1 MCDYT
6 GIIFKIEK
14 GQVFQRQAIADG
26 NGNQPKP
33 MKIEWATVKDD
44 LIYLGS
50 IGKEWV
56 VPDKPPLHYNAE
68 WIKTIDQ
75 NGFVENYNWEQEYN
89 ALRRAVNAS
98 FPGYLIHEAVVWN
111 PNIKKWI
118 FIPRRHSISTPYS
131 EKEDQKQGGNIML
144 ITDEEFNDI
153 KVVHLGE
160 REPEWGYTSVKVVP
174 DSNDLIALKVQEV
187 DGITRTELTVID
199 LEGNIKLKPAK
210 RVLVS
215 DMKFEGLEFDIR
227 E

>member
-1 MCDYT
+1 M
-6 GIIFKIEK
+6 
-14 GQVFQRQAIADG
+14 Q
-26 NGNQPKP
+26 NG
-33 MKIEWATVKDD
+33 
-44 LIYLGS
+44 S
-50 IGKEWV
+50 
-56 VPDKPPLHYNAE
+56 
-68 WIKTIDQ
+68 KTIDQ

>member
-68 WIKTIDQ
+68 WIK
-75 NGFVENYNWEQEYN
+75 NY
-89 ALRRAVNAS
+89 
-98 FPGYLIHEAVVWN
+98 
-111 PNIKKWI
+111 
-118 FIPRRHSISTPYS
+118 
-131 EKEDQKQGGNIML
+131 
-144 ITDEEFNDI
+144 
-153 KVVHLGE
+153 
-160 REPEWGYTSVKVVP
+160 
-174 DSNDLIALKVQEV
+174 
-187 DGITRTELTVID
+187 
-199 LEGNIKLKPAK
+199 
-210 RVLVS
+210 
-215 DMKFEGLEFDIR
+215 
-227 E
+227 